1 MKKLALVAALSV
13 AATAYAGEKAA
24 APATT
29 PAASTAAAPEMK
41 KVKGEG
47 NYQLADHIKWDM
59 PYGPQGPAFATVHG
73 DAKKKNA
80 PTQMFMK
87 FPAGFDSGWHT
98 HDGEYQSVVVKGT
111 MTHQVQGGE
120 EHKLP
125 HGSHW
130 TNPAKLN
137 HKNTCVADG
146 GECIIFAVNP
156 KGFSFTPKTAE
167 GKDVP
172 AQPKTGAKGTH

>member
-1 MKKLALVAALSV
+1 MKKLVFVAAFSI
-13 AATAYAGEKAA
+13 AATAYAGKKAAPAA
-24 APATT
+24 APAG
-29 PAASTAAAPEMK
+29 SDMK
-41 KVKGEG
+41 VNKVKGEG
-47 NYQLADHIKWDM
+47 EYNFAEQVKWDM
-59 PYGPQGPAFATVHG
+59 PYGPQGPGFATVHG

-80 PTQMFMK
+80 PTQMLMK

-111 MTHQVQGGE
+111 MIHQVQGGQ

-130 TNPAKLN
+130 TNGAKVN
-137 HKNTCVADG
+137 HRNACVAEG
-146 GECIIFAVNP
+146 GECVIFAVLP

-172 AQPKTGAKGTH
+172 AQPKTETKGTN